1 MKKILFL
8 LLTTTLLLNCKNR
21 DQDTYELPE
30 ATQSG
35 KNTGGA
41 IVNGKLWVAKIQSPS
56 SIAGGNITSYSD
68 FANTYKLEITLQ
80 EVNDQS
86 SQIKIYIT
94 DAQDIAPKTYNF
106 NPSSNIEGYYTDK
119 NFVKYDITS
128 STGGSVTITH
138 FDIFKQ
144 IVSGTFSF
152 KAENSNGEIVTIA
165 DGRFDKKFSQ

>member
-1 MKKILFL
+1 MKKIVFL
-8 LLTTTLLLNCKNR
+8 LLATALLLNCKDR
-21 DQDTYELPE
+21 DQDTDVLPE

-41 IVNGKLWVAKIQSPS
+41 IVNGKLWVAKVQSPS
-56 SIAGGNITSYSD
+56 SIAGGNITYYGHVG
-68 FANTYKLEITLQ
+68 NTYKLEITLQ
-80 EVNDQS
+80 EVNYQS
-86 SQIKIYIT
+86 SQIKLYIT
-94 DAQDIAPKTYNF
+94 DAQDIAPKTYNV

-119 NFVKYDITS
+119 DFVKYDVTS

-152 KAENSNGEIVTIA
+152 KAENSNGEIITIA

>member
-8 LLTTTLLLNCKNR
+8 LLTTALLLNCKDR
-21 DQDTYELPE
+21 DQDTDVLPE

-41 IVNGKLWVAKIQSPS
+41 IINGKLWVAKIQSPS
-56 SIAGGNITSYSD
+56 SIAGGNITSYSH
-68 FANTYKLEITLQ
+68 FGNTYKLEITLE
-80 EVNDQS
+80 EVNYQS
-86 SQIKIYIT
+86 SQIKLYIT
-94 DAQDIAPKTYNF
+94 DTQGIAPKTYDV

-138 FDIFKQ
+138 FDISKQ
-144 IVSGTFSF
+144 IVSGTFSL
-152 KAENSNGEIVTIA
+152 KAENSNGEIVTIT

>member
-1 MKKILFL
+1 MKKIFFL
-8 LLTTTLLLNCKNR
+8 VLTTAMLLNCKDR
-21 DQDTYELPE
+21 DQDTDVLPE
-30 ATQSG
+30 TTQSG

-41 IVNGKLWVAKIQSPS
+41 IVNSKLWVAKVQAPS
-56 SIAGGNITSYSD
+56 SIAGGNITSYSHVGN
-68 FANTYKLEITLQ
+68 AYKMEITLQ

-86 SQIKIYIT
+86 SQIKIYIR
-94 DAQDIAPKTYNF
+94 DVQDIAAKTYNV
-106 NPSSNIEGYYTDK
+106 NSSSNVEGYYTDK

-144 IVSGTFSF
+144 VVSGTFSF
-152 KAENSNGEIVTIA
+152 KAENSNGEIVTVA